1 MSFFRRTRR
10 QEFESA
16 DRYRIGSLRAE
27 GSRAAYGPPGAHA
40 PTAVHVD
47 PAHSLWDLEP
57 DLRPQS
63 PFTTQQSVVDGLAV
77 DPPPLYRRP
86 PNNEAVRVF
95 GGTEGIRR
103 FSALKVLLD
112 NALDDWWQ
120 VGDLPTPELLRDGLY
135 ALEAGRPLDEAHR
148 TLLLRTALMYRRG
161 MVTSLRYQTDPERTA
176 SVLAESLILARPPL
190 PVRELARLRAE
201 DSHSSAW
208 VPALRRMLQD
218 EATAG
223 IEPGKTQAK
232 TALAQLQ
239 SARPLVNGRMISAG
253 DELIV
258 EGEGQQQ
265 VRWSWLVPLLLL
277 LLVVGGI
284 GGYLWLNEQN
294 RGQDLV
300 NAPGG
305 LFTVSDP
312 AVPGATLTLTLEPFA
327 IERTEVTNAAYRR
340 CVERGACPPPV
351 RTSSAQWPNYYLD
364 PSFAGHPVLNVSLA
378 MAESYCSFVG
388 RRLPTAFEW
397 EVAAGWAPDSGRFQH
412 FPWGDTFNARFVNSA
427 ENGNGDTMAVG
438 SFHPS
443 GSSILGAAD
452 MAGNVAEWTLTR
464 TAVAPVQ
471 AAVKGGSFLDSG
483 DGVAVTAAQMVD
495 VTTAAPSIGFR
506 CATSRLSDS
515 SGVRN

>member
-1 MSFFRRTRR
+1 MPFFRRTRR
-10 QEFESA
+10 HESESA
-16 DRYRIGSLRAE
+16 DRYRIGSMRTD
-27 GSRAAYGPPGAHA
+27 GGRTGYGRPGAHDA
-40 PTAVHVD
+40 TAVHAG
-47 PAHSLWDLEP
+47 PAPSLWDLEP
-57 DLRPQS
+57 DLRSQS
-63 PFTTQQSVVDGLAV
+63 PFA
-77 DPPPLYRRP
+77 DPPPLHRRP
-86 PNNEAVRVF
+86 PNGEAVRVF
-95 GGTEGIRR
+95 GGAEGLRR

-135 ALEAGRPLDEAHR
+135 ALEAGRLLDEAQR

-161 MVTSLRYQTDPERTA
+161 MVTALRYQTDPERTA

-223 IEPGKTQAK
+223 IEPGKSQAK

-239 SARPLVNGRMISAG
+239 SARPLVNGRVLDAG

-258 EGEGQQQ
+258 EGEGKRQ

-312 AVPGATLTLTLEPFA
+312 ATPGATLTLTLEPFA

-351 RTSSAQWPNYYLD
+351 RTGSTLWPNYYLD
-364 PSFAGHPVLNVSLA
+364 PSFAGHPVLNVTLA
-378 MAESYCSFVG
+378 MAESYCGFVG

-397 EVAAGWAPDSGRFQH
+397 EVAAGWAPDSGRFQR
-412 FPWGDTFNARFVNSA
+412 FPWGDSFNALFVNSA
-427 ENGNGDTMAVG
+427 ENGNGDTMAAG

-483 DGVAVTAAQMVD
+483 DGVAVTAAQMVE
-495 VTTAAPSIGFR
+495 VATAAPSIGFR
-506 CATSRLSDS
+506 CATSRVGDVP
-515 SGVRN
+515 GAGN